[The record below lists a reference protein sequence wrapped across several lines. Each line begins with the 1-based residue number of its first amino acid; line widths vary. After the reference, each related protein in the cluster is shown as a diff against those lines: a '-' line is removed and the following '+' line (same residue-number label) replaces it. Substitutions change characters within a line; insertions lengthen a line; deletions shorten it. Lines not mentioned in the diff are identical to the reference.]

1 MHIIRWSEKPGLWAI
16 IKSDS
21 LALPAGC
28 DYFRIPLEEL
38 SFSFEFNRDGTG
50 GQSVELIGS
59 SDKDSRIA
67 LVNFDNPLGTSLSVP
82 AGKYQGKDF
91 VISLIVHTLSTDQSS
106 IPARSVT
113 YSIIQ
118 RIE

>member
-1 MHIIRWSEKPGLWAI
+1 MHIIRWSEKPGSWAI

-28 DYFRIPLEEL
+28 DYFRIPLDEL
-38 SFSFEFNRDGTG
+38 SFSFEFKRDSTG
-50 GQSVELIGS
+50 KQSVELIGS
-59 SDKDSRIA
+59 SDKNSDIG
-67 LVNFDNPLGTSLSVP
+67 LINFDNPLGTSISMN
-82 AGKYQGKDF
+82 AGTYQGKDF
-91 VISLIVHTLSTDQSS
+91 VVSLIVHSISTDQPS

-118 RIE
+118 RIA